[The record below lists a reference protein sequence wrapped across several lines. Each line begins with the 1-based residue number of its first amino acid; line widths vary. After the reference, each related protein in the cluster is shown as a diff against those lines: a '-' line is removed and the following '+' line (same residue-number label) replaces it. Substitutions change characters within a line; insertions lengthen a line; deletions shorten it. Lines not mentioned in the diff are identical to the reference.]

1 MFISKAHTFKQQAR
15 LAITLAWVA
24 GYTNVITLITLGATT
39 SHVTGSTS
47 NLGRDI
53 VEGKAA
59 LALYAGFLIGAFLVG
74 AVLSGL
80 LTELAHRAGRRSIY
94 VLPMAVEALLLAA
107 FAFCLEWVPESVLH
121 EGPARWG
128 VTALACLA
136 MGLQNATITRISAGV
151 VRTTHMT
158 GVVTDLGIEIA
169 RFSLW
174 SLDARANAA
183 SRSLRGAARRV
194 ADEPSARRV
203 ALLASLV
210 GSFAFGAALGTL
222 IHELNA
228 QVCMF
233 PPVLFLLW
241 IIYQD
246 VRQPIAELEPSRLES
261 AGAGLGL
268 PPELLVVHL
277 RRDVKRREDIHRLPD
292 LSGWVDG
299 LPAHVRVIVLE
310 LGEVRQ
316 IDADSAL
323 ELRTALEHARA
334 TGRTLILSGL
344 DAAQF
349 RQLRAAVPG
358 RLLDPVNVCADFE
371 LALAR
376 GVLLSAASQSPGGMG
391 PTDA

>member
-1 MFISKAHTFKQQAR
+1 MFISKAHSFKQQAQ

-47 NLGRDI
+47 SLGRTI
-53 VEGKAA
+53 VEGKTA
-59 LALYAGFLIGAFLVG
+59 LAMFAGFLIGVFLVG
-74 AVLSGL
+74 AAVSGF

-94 VLPMAVEALLLAA
+94 VLPMALEALMLAA
-107 FAFCLEWVPESVLH
+107 FAFCLEWAPEQDLWV
-121 EGPARWG
+121 GPARWG

-174 SLDARANAA
+174 SMDAGAKAT
-183 SRSLRGAARRV
+183 SHSIRGAANKV
-194 ADEPSARRV
+194 AHEPSARRV
-203 ALLASLV
+203 ALLASLA

-222 IHELNA
+222 IHEKHPP
-228 QVCMF
+228 VSMF

-241 IIYQD
+241 IIFQD

-261 AGAGLGL
+261 EGPGLGL
-268 PPELLVVHL
+268 PPEMLVVHL
-277 RRDVKRREDIHRLPD
+277 RRDLKRREDIHRLPD
-292 LSGWVDG
+292 LSGWVEA
-299 LPAHVRVIVLE
+299 LPSHVRIIVLE

-316 IDADSAL
+316 IDEDSAL
-323 ELRTALEHARA
+323 ELRATLDHARA
-334 TGRTLILSGL
+334 SGRTLILSGI

-349 RQLRAAVPG
+349 SQLRQAVPG
-358 RLLDPVNVCADFE
+358 TLLDPINVCADFE

-376 GVLLSAASQSPGGMG
+376 GVLLSAEGARSAGGRG
-391 PTDA
+391 